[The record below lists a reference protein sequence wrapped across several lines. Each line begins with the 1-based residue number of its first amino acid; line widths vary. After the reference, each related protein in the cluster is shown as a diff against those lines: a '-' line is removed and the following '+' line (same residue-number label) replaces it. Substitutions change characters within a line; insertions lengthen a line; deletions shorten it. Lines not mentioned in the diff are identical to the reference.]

1 MVRRAFSLLLILALA
16 GIFFSILKGWT
27 PMTELSGVAQ
37 DYVANEKEQLG
48 AMNLV
53 TAIVVTYRGLD
64 TLGEV
69 TVLFLAASGVA
80 VLLRR
85 KRDEAAA
92 TVKIKRAASEIVT
105 TGASLLSPFI
115 VIFGAYIF
123 LNGHLSPGGGFQG
136 GAVIASAVL
145 LLFLAHPDYK
155 LKHAVL
161 NIIESFS
168 GFAYVLVGLLG
179 LFLAGGFLDNRFLP
193 LGHFGSLLSAGAIPV
208 IYVLIGLKVGT
219 ELATI
224 LENMKG
230 RAL

>member
-1 MVRRAFSLLLILALA
+1 MVRKTIALALMSGLAFILA
-16 GIFFSILKGWT
+16 FILGDWS
-27 PMTELSGVAQ
+27 PMERLSGVAY
-37 DYVANEKEQLG
+37 DYVTRGAADLG

-85 KRDEAAA
+85 TEGEQQESAAP
-92 TVKIKRAASEIVT
+92 KRAASEIVT

-115 VIFGAYIF
+115 VMFGAYIF

-155 LKHAVL
+155 LRHNVL

-168 GFAYVLVGLLG
+168 GFTYVLVGLLG

-193 LGHFGSLLSAGAIPV
+193 LGTYGTILSAGAIPL
-208 IYVLIGLKVGT
+208 IYTLIGLKVGT
-219 ELATI
+219 ELAGI

-230 RAL
+230 RA